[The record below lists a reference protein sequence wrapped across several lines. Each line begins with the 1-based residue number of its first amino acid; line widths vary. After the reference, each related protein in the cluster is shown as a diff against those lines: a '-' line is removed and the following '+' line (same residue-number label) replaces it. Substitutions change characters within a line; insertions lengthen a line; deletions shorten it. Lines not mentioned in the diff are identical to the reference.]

1 MNNPFF
7 EKWISAARPCAH
19 RHTASGWIYC
29 TSVLAVWLRFG
40 YTNANRTNPLDS
52 FFGRKPVAEPL
63 RCVPANRIVAGWD
76 FSTGAVKCLAFDLDG
91 NKLAEVRLPTDL
103 WTESG
108 VSELNLMQ
116 LEGQAMASLR
126 ALGAQLGEHGAA
138 RWVAGGISATHHT
151 AGRIDANAVQVRRAI
166 CWNDH
171 SLAPYH
177 ARGLER
183 LGGQEKVIQSVGGL
197 WAIRYT
203 LTHLVK
209 DEECLPLED
218 WKRTKRMLPHGP
230 LAAGFLTGNFDAI
243 SVSAAASTGIMNLK
257 SCKWSRFMLGALQDP
272 KMRQLAW
279 KQLPKI
285 VDANEPL
292 GELKHLPWLER
303 DTRRNTAVLGHAR
316 SHAATSMGPRQVR
329 PPSIR
334 GREKK
339 QPAVPLIFPTLDDQ
353 AAGLVGG
360 GAVDAG
366 QVAII
371 LGNSAVI
378 NSSSSRLPTST
389 RLDAMRL
396 NWGPY
401 LWMRCYNNGAQFLDR
416 VLGPRPDW
424 EQLERAARACPP
436 GAEGTMVLPFTA
448 PEPSLGVSKPRL
460 EWVPKEPSEA
470 GKKFRA
476 SLEALAYL
484 IALGV
489 REHEAAGQKITRITV
504 SGGIARSELMCE
516 ILATV
521 LERPL
526 ERSQSSEGPALGAAV
541 TTLAAYE
548 SYQRKVRNIDAPYTV
563 ADAVAQ
569 LVKFRAPAA
578 PNPAWQQAYREGL
591 RIFEQRL

>member
-1 MNNPFF
+1 M
-7 EKWISAARPCAH
+7 
-19 RHTASGWIYC
+19 
-29 TSVLAVWLRFG
+29 
-40 YTNANRTNPLDS
+40 
-52 FFGRKPVAEPL
+52 AEPL
-63 RCVPANRIVAGWD
+63 RCVPADGIVAGWD

-103 WTESG
+103 WTEGG

-126 ALGAQLGEHGAA
+126 ALGAQLGAERAA
-138 RWVAGGISATHHT
+138 RWIAGGISATHHT
-151 AGRIDANAVQVRRAI
+151 AGRIDDNAVQVRRAI

-183 LGGQEKVIQSVGGL
+183 LGGQEKVIAAIGGP

-203 LTHLVK
+203 LSHLVK
-209 DEECLPLED
+209 DEEYLPLEE
-218 WKRTKRMLPHGP
+218 WRRTRRMMPHGP

-257 SCKWSRFMLGALQDP
+257 SCKWSRFMVGALSDP
-272 KMRQLAW
+272 KLRQLAW
-279 KQLPKI
+279 KHLPPI

-292 GELKHLPWLER
+292 GELLPSGKQFAGIEPR
-303 DTRRNTAVLGHAR
+303 KR
-316 SHAATSMGPRQVR
+316 GPLV
-329 PPSIR
+329 
-334 GREKK
+334 
-339 QPAVPLIFPTLDDQ
+339 FPTLDDQ

-371 LGNSAVI
+371 LGNSAVV
-378 NSSSSRLPTST
+378 NSSSSKLPSSGT
-389 RLDAMRL
+389 LDAMRL

-416 VLGPRPDW
+416 ILGPRPDW
-424 EQLERAARACPP
+424 ESLERTARRCPP
-436 GAEGTMVLPFTA
+436 GAEGTMVLPFLA
-448 PEPSLGVSKPRL
+448 PEPSRGVHKPRL
-460 EWVPKEPSEA
+460 EWIPHEPKEP

-489 REHEAAGQKITRITV
+489 REHEAAGQKIARITV
-504 SGGIARSELMCE
+504 SGGIARSELMGE

-521 LERPL
+521 LGRPL
-526 ERSQSSEGPALGAAV
+526 ERLQSSEGPALGAAAAA
-541 TTLAAYE
+541 LAAYE
-548 SYQRKVRNIDAPYTV
+548 SHQRKKRNMEAPYTV
-563 ADAVAQ
+563 ADAVAR
-569 LVKFRAPAA
+569 LVKFRTPVT
-578 PNPAWQQAYREGL
+578 PNPAWQQAYRERL
-591 RIFEQRL
+591 RAFEQHM